1 MGLTSKFPDKEGYRF
16 YMENFF
22 KNNGYTK
29 ADKNKWVKVRKFYY
43 YFALTFVIE
52 IEAGQEEIKDAH
64 IELQGILDKENFLLF
79 DQLYL
84 KFKKELQT
92 LERILK
98 VEDSHKNFKVF
109 GISDSCDS
117 YDDNGLLP
125 SWEVGDMLFVNE
137 NAREREFDDDDDGDY
152 AFPYGKLFL

>member
-1 MGLTSKFPDKEGYRF
+1 
-16 YMENFF
+16 MENFF

-29 ADKNKWVKVRKFYY
+29 ADKNKWIKVKKFYY
-43 YFALTFVIE
+43 YFTLTFVIE
-52 IEAGQEEIKDAH
+52 VGQEEIKDAH

-84 KFKKELQT
+84 NFKKELQA

-117 YDDNGLLP
+117 YDDNGFLS
-125 SWEVGDMLFVNE
+125 SWEVGDILLANE
-137 NAREREFDDDDDGDY
+137 GAREKEFDDDGDGDGDYSY